1 VADWMLWLIPG
12 APLTAAILLGFF
24 GKTVFRE
31 VSPLPCI
38 LGVGI
43 SAALS
48 LMLMFTG
55 NVAEEPLRIV
65 GYEWLSIGDLTVD
78 VVLQA
83 DALSSMMLVMVTCVA
98 FLVAIYAKGY
108 MHGDPGE
115 PRFFAAVSLF
125 VFSMTMLVLS
135 GNLILLYVFWEAV
148 GLCSY
153 LLIGFWFQKP
163 EAAAAAKKAFLVNRI
178 GDFGFAIGIFL
189 MWLLVGGALNWT
201 PPEGQQLL
209 DYPTVFDAAGTIAR
223 QHPTLLVTA
232 CLLLFAGAVGKSAQF
247 PLHMWLP
254 DAMEGPTPV
263 SALIHAATMVTAGV
277 YMVCRLSPVFFYAPE
292 AQAFVATIGGITAL
306 MAALI
311 ALTQTDLKRILA
323 YSTVSQLGLMFVALG
338 AGCASE
344 EMLPVAAVGAMFHL
358 FTHAFF
364 KALLFLGAG
373 SVMHSMGNIIDI
385 RQFSGLR
392 KVMPITHWTFL
403 VGSLALAGIF
413 PLSGFWSKD
422 EILAVVGIAAEES
435 DYPRLFWWL
444 HLGVLVTSGL
454 TAFYIFRA
462 YFLTFW
468 GPEKFPREAGDH
480 PHESPPVMAYPLVIL
495 AICAAVIGV
504 AVGPTHAFFHFLEHA
519 PGLHGKPHPLST
531 TVMAM
536 GTLVG
541 VGGMLAAWWVYYAN
555 TGIAERWAKRFSGFY
570 KMSLGKFY
578 IDELY
583 DIVAVKPLEGTATLS
598 SEFDKSIVDRLV
610 DWTATRPAKVGR
622 WLRKWQSGLIQSY
635 AAMMFVGVMALV
647 AYYVWID

>member
-1 VADWMLWLIPG
+1 MLWLIPG
-12 APLTAAILLGFF
+12 APLAAAVLLACF
-24 GKTVFRE
+24 GKTVLRN

-38 LGVGI
+38 IGVGI
-43 SAALS
+43 SAVLS
-48 LMLMFTG
+48 LALMFTG
-55 NVAEEPLRIV
+55 NVAEEPMRVV
-65 GYEWLSIGDLTVD
+65 GYEWLSVGDLTVD

-83 DALSSMMLVMVTCVA
+83 DALSSMMLVMVCCVA

-108 MHGDPGE
+108 MHGDPGQ
-115 PRFFAAVSLF
+115 PRFFAEVSLF

-153 LLIGFWFQKP
+153 LLIGFWFEKP
-163 EAAAAAKKAFLVNRI
+163 TAAAAAKKAFLVNRI

-189 MWLLVGGALNWT
+189 MWMLVGEALSWT

-209 DYPTVFDAAGTIAR
+209 DYPTVFQAASTIAR
-223 QHPTLLVTA
+223 QHPTLLTTA

-247 PLHMWLP
+247 PLHVWLP

-277 YMVCRLSPVFFYAPE
+277 YMVCRLSPVFVFAPD
-292 AQAFVATIGGITAL
+292 AQATVSVIGAITAL

-311 ALTQTDLKRILA
+311 AVTQNDLKRILA
-323 YSTVSQLGLMFVALG
+323 YSTVSQLGLMFIALG
-338 AGCASE
+338 AGCSGDE
-344 EMLPVAAVGAMFHL
+344 ILPLAGIAAMFHL

-403 VGSLALAGIF
+403 IGALALSGIPPF
-413 PLSGFWSKD
+413 SGFWSKD
-422 EILAVVGIAAEES
+422 ELLSVIGIAAEES
-435 DYPRLFWWL
+435 PYPTLFWWL
-444 HLGVLVTSGL
+444 QVSALLTSGL
-454 TAFYIFRA
+454 TAFYVFRA
-462 YFLTFW
+462 YFITFW
-468 GPEKFPREAGDH
+468 GAEKFPKEAGHH
-480 PHESPPVMAYPLVIL
+480 PHESPPVMAYPLIAL
-495 AICAAVIGV
+495 SLGAAFLGA
-504 AVGPTHAFFHFLEHA
+504 AVGPTHAFFHYLSHA
-519 PGLHGKPHPLST
+519 PGLHGEPHPLSPT
-531 TVMAM
+531 IMAM

-541 VGGMLAAWWVYYAN
+541 LTGTFTAWWLY
-555 TGIAERWAKRFSGFY
+555 IARPGLATKWSKRFAGFY

-583 DIVAVKPLEGTATLS
+583 QTVAVDPLEGVASGS
-598 SEFDKSIVDRLV
+598 SQFDKSVVDRLV
-610 DWTATRPAKVGR
+610 DWTAGRPARVGR
-622 WLRKWQSGLIQSY
+622 WFRKWQSGLIQSY
-635 AAMMFVGVMALV
+635 AAMMFVGLMLLAVYFVLAE
-647 AYYVWID
+647 